1 MTASNFDRDSL
12 LADYAEQ
19 CVDDMDL
26 QTLTEIVTIQII
38 KSYDDKTDEELI
50 EEIKKY
56 YPALL
61 EWVKYIQLNWYGLL
75 QMLRN

>member
-1 MTASNFDRDSL
+1 MTAHNINRNQL

-61 EWVKYIQLNWYGLL
+61 E
-75 QMLRN
+75 

>member
-1 MTASNFDRDSL
+1 MNDNSSCLMTASNFDRDSL

-26 QTLTEIVTIQII
+26 QTLTEIITTQII

-50 EEIKKY
+50 EAVKKY
-56 YPALL
+56 YPELL
-61 EWVKYIQLNWYGLL
+61 NE
-75 QMLRN
+75 